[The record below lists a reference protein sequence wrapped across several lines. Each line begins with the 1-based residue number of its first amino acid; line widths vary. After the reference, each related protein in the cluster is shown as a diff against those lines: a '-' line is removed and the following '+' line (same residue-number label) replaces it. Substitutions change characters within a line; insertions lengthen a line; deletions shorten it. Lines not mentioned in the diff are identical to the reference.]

1 MSDLGSKIKGWCQE
15 QSLALAAE
23 QDDDAGL
30 VYVVTMPGEPA
41 LFLMI
46 RGSGAEPD
54 PVTVTHTFEM
64 PVPQEVQSDPEG
76 REQVATLLERTAAS
90 RSGLVDCLLKDI
102 EGKPTSEIAITLHG
116 DGLTKQSFLSAL
128 TEISKVRR
136 VVTWG
141 LDNMTLAMDTLT
153 DMSAMVQETEALASE
168 ISKVAE
174 GMEEAVAGEEAA
186 PSPEAVSAEA
196 PPPPPPPLEPTPA
209 PAAEAAPPPAPER
222 RFCSSCGRETK
233 PGQRFCI
240 GCGTSLEPQ
249 G

>member
-41 LFLMI
+41 LSLMI

-90 RSGLVDCLLKDI
+90 RSGLIDCRLVNGDGRTAA
-102 EGKPTSEIAITLHG
+102 EVSVTLHG

-174 GMEEAVAGEEAA
+174 GMEEAVAAEEAA
-186 PSPEAVSAEA
+186 PPSEAVSAEA
-196 PPPPPPPLEPTPA
+196 PPPPSPPEPAPA

-240 GCGTSLEPQ
+240 GCGTSLETQ